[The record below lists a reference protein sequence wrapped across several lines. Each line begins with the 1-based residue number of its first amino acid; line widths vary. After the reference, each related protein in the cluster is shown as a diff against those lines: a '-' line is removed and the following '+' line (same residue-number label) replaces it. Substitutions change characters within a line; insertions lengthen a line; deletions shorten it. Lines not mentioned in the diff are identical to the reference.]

1 MPLDVEQL
9 GKRITQ
15 LRELHPERK
24 SMSALAEA
32 AGVAKSYLLRIERGE
47 VENPGLNTLNSISRA
62 LGVTIAD
69 LLSPL
74 EAAPKPEG
82 RAAVNKERE
91 FARILAS
98 APASLKAFL
107 EEERENGRPVAAD
120 DVISLATVKF
130 RGKTPGNI
138 DDWRLLYL
146 MLKKVGGGR

>member
-1 MPLDVEQL
+1 MRLDVGQL

-24 SMSALAEA
+24 SLSALAEA
-32 AGVAKSYLLRIERGE
+32 AGIAKSYLLKIERGE
-47 VENPGLNTLNSISRA
+47 VENPGLNTLNSIARA

-74 EAAPKPEG
+74 EPARKPEG
-82 RAAVNKERE
+82 KVAVNNERE
-91 FARILAS
+91 FARIVAS
-98 APASLKAFL
+98 APTSLKAFL
-107 EEERENGRPVAAD
+107 EEERASGRSVSAD

-130 RGKTPGNI
+130 RGKAPGSV

-146 MLKKVGGGR
+146 TLKKVGGGR